1 MNPFG
6 LLYEE
11 ITPENLIKV
20 GIDGKLVEPSP
31 YPGKPAGFA
40 LRGVIHANR
49 PDVACVATPTAM
61 RCRRRR

>member
-31 YPGKPAGFA
+31 YPGNPAGFA
-40 LRGVIHANR
+40 LHGVIHANR